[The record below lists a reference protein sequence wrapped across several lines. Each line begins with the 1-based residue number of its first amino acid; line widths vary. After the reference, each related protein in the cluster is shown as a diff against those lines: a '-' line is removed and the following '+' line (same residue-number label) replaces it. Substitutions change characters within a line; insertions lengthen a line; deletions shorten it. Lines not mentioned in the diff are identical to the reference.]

1 MDVLYLV
8 LFINF
13 VFSLAK
19 PRGFNLF
26 LSLVRLIITVTFM
39 GNKCYRIGSFKYE
52 TVCSLQVGYFI
63 QISRVGSNQSLYM
76 LNTIKVF

>member
-8 LFINF
+8 LIYKFC
-13 VFSLAK
+13 FSLAK

-26 LSLVRLIITVTFM
+26 LSLVRLIISVTFM

-52 TVCSLQVGYFI
+52 TVCSLQVGYFF
-63 QISRVGSNQSLYM
+63 QISRVEN
-76 LNTIKVF
+76 